1 MSMGWN
7 THQRAFSSA
16 TAVIVAGLLS
26 VQGALAA
33 PPLRPQQWQLPRLQ
47 ASPQP
52 ARSSGQAHMPA
63 SGSMQTPPQLDLRA
77 PSHMPEVADNAADRS
92 FPSRR
97 PNVAAQEAVQL
108 PALGTEG
115 VRARP
120 TVQEF
125 VRRVHQEGL
134 PVARLF
140 EGKSALVHLGLNPKG
155 KPGLWLVQKTR

>member
-1 MSMGWN
+1 MDWN
-7 THQRAFSSA
+7 AQRRNRSSA
-16 TAVIVAGLLS
+16 ALLLAGLMAMQAA
-26 VQGALAA
+26 VAA
-33 PPLRPQQWQLPRLQ
+33 PPVHIQIQSRPQLPQ
-47 ASPQP
+47 ARPQALPSSPQ
-52 ARSSGQAHMPA
+52 
-63 SGSMQTPPQLDLRA
+63 TPQRLDLRA
-77 PSHMPEVADNAADRS
+77 PSHMPEVADNADRS
-92 FPSRR
+92 FPSRHS
-97 PNVAAQEAVQL
+97 NLATQEAVRL
-108 PALGTEG
+108 PALGVDG

>member
-1 MSMGWN
+1 
-7 THQRAFSSA
+7 
-16 TAVIVAGLLS
+16 
-26 VQGALAA
+26 
-33 PPLRPQQWQLPRLQ
+33 
-47 ASPQP
+47 
-52 ARSSGQAHMPA
+52 
-63 SGSMQTPPQLDLRA
+63 
-77 PSHMPEVADNAADRS
+77 MPEAADSAAERS

-97 PNVAAQEAVQL
+97 PNLAAQEAVQL
-108 PALGTEG
+108 PALGAEG

-125 VRRVHQEGL
+125 VRRVRQEGL